1 MALEFIIQYTVKDGA
16 EEQAKAARDNFFAA
30 LQAQNTDRY
39 RYRSLAKPDGKSFV
53 HLAWFEDEDAFKA
66 FQSLP
71 EFPTFG
77 QELGAVCAEGPEAL
91 KIIEINNSAANP
103 VA

>member
-1 MALEFIIQYTVKDGA
+1 MPLEYIIQYTVKDGA
-16 EEQAKAARDNFFAA
+16 EEQAKGARDRFFAA

-39 RYRSLAKPDGKSFV
+39 SYRSLAKPDGKSFV
-53 HLAWFEDEDAFKA
+53 HLAWFEDEAAFKE

-77 QELGAVCAEGPEAL
+77 QELSAACAEGPEAL
-91 KIIEINNSAANP
+91 KIVEIDNSKP
-103 VA
+103 KSVA